1 MKNREA
7 ENAVAVEIAPNWNV
21 SGTQDFHLPPMKT
34 VYRLKLMF
42 LGVLSISTALG
53 QDVKPDH
60 DRPAGSTAFVEAG
73 IAAENIDMDLA
84 EGNWDSAE
92 KDLRIAR
99 TQALSGY
106 QDGAKDVAEMLCVF
120 DYQRGMLDQLINGRL
135 TEAEAL
141 YNDALARASETAAN
155 GSVWWEAVDRW
166 SH

>member
-1 MKNREA
+1 
-7 ENAVAVEIAPNWNV
+7 
-21 SGTQDFHLPPMKT
+21 MKT

-60 DRPAGSTAFVEAG
+60 DRPAGSMAFVEAG

-84 EGNWDSAE
+84 EGNWDSGE
-92 KDLRIAR
+92 KALRIAR

-120 DYQRGMLDQLINGRL
+120 DYQLGMLEQLIHGRF
-135 TEAEAL
+135 TESEAL
-141 YNDALARASETAAN
+141 YNDALAIAREVPAN
-155 GSVWWEAVDRW
+155 DWVWWEPDDLRAMELPWLAAVYIRKPD
-166 SH
+166 